1 LSSSAARPTIAS
13 RFHVEDLYIFEDLE
27 CQPGWF
33 DSVENTLWLELLH
46 PFATMKNVYLCKK
59 SVPHIAPAMEE
70 LVGARTTE
78 VLPTLENIFLEG
90 ASAVETSPERH
101 KKSSLPHDS

>member
-1 LSSSAARPTIAS
+1 MAS

-59 SVPHIAPAMEE
+59 SVPHIAPAMQE

-90 ASAVETSPERH
+90 LQPSRPLQKDI
-101 KKSSLPHDS
+101 KKVRCRTTAN